1 MNIKVNKLKICI
13 LVVFVVLLFANVQAT
28 ELSITPISEVAG
40 SGSKDDPY
48 IIDISAGGTLKT
60 IKFRYKSLPFYFV
73 VKDGQEGSY
82 EIFHEP
88 TEQTVTFRF
97 VDSASNGIKVMLDT
111 DEYNDLINWQV
122 GVNTILNKG
131 TGATMPTYA
140 IYEEI
145 NYCSKKKHS
154 IDEFHGGRPD
164 YTMVEIVKDEYNSSR
179 LFGDSFIEL
188 DNERISVNKMT
199 KLYNAVVNGPVL
211 SSKPNHYFFT
221 TSKSYSDVVSLLEP
235 MNYQLESSDNKFD
248 RYKNK
253 TSLKL
258 ASPIICI
265 ANGEGIDIVY
275 KFAGNTNTALDDAG
289 IKNDIESLVTRLLVS
304 IGDNVLLVMLR
315 NTLGKDLSIDSLIF
329 NRFEKTKIQLYKK
342 TSNSINQVL
351 RNVINYWYGILS
363 NITYIAYLIILVYIG
378 IMIILS
384 AGTERQSKMRSY
396 LGNWVVGLVILL
408 FLPTYG
414 IPFLFD
420 LNDAFVNFIGRNAS
434 TMNTYYNDYD
444 VLLSGDIPGSDS
456 ATVSIEELTG
466 MRAELQESYDTFSKI
481 SEQFM
486 KSLKLYIKNY
496 LKEYEE
502 NNGTIT
508 TLNSDL
514 DKITSMI
521 DSCYNSYKAIR
532 DSGKTSG
539 EAGYEVSKSIKL
551 TINKQNN
558 YVSEPV
564 RNAVYDILFN
574 QGYFD
579 KLINQFEDVYIAE
592 HDLGV
597 VDRMINILK
606 SDIMG
611 TMRDYAGKYQK
622 LVFAFIWYML
632 LFQLIGLTFLY
643 FKRIFVIA
651 ILIAVFPLIMLFYCI
666 DKMTDGKAQTFS
678 LWFKELLSNI
688 FIQSVH
694 AVIYTILV
702 EMGLTI
708 YKNDPGN
715 WIFLVAAML
724 MLIPAE
730 GIMKELFGL
739 NGSTLGKIGG
749 SLMNVAAA
757 IGTARAFAT
766 SWRGKNDASMQ
777 EKNNKRFDKLQRRQD
792 RADTRA
798 RTREAKRAGNMNNYT
813 GNKYNKDNL
822 GTAAKLREKAYEAGT
837 AVRSAK
843 AKAAPTIDNAAR
855 VARNVTA
862 TTAGALYGMSGG
874 DIESMAQGA
883 QFAKEFSG
891 VTKNLSESDI
901 KIKTELKSALDRKN
915 GKK

>member
-1 MNIKVNKLKICI
+1 M
-13 LVVFVVLLFANVQAT
+13 
-28 ELSITPISEVAG
+28 
-40 SGSKDDPY
+40 
-48 IIDISAGGTLKT
+48 
-60 IKFRYKSLPFYFV
+60 
-73 VKDGQEGSY
+73 
-82 EIFHEP
+82 
-88 TEQTVTFRF
+88 
-97 VDSASNGIKVMLDT
+97 
-111 DEYNDLINWQV
+111 
-122 GVNTILNKG
+122 
-131 TGATMPTYA
+131 
-140 IYEEI
+140 
-145 NYCSKKKHS
+145 
-154 IDEFHGGRPD
+154 
-164 YTMVEIVKDEYNSSR
+164 
-179 LFGDSFIEL
+179 
-188 DNERISVNKMT
+188 
-199 KLYNAVVNGPVL
+199 VNGPVL